1 MARPDPMLE
10 RIEAFTRRDG
20 GMIVR
25 RTARGYSL
33 YSEHSGSPVARLK
46 PTGEGDKVRVL
57 A

>member
-1 MARPDPMLE
+1 
-10 RIEAFTRRDG
+10 
-20 GMIVR
+20 MIVR